1 MPMVFTAE
9 VYTKPEVTL
18 GEYKGLTVEVKPAES
33 AKKYVDEE
41 IKKILEQHARY
52 VDVDR
57 AAELGDKTIIDF
69 VGTIDGVPFE
79 GGSSEGEQLDIGSH
93 MFIEGFEEQVIGMKA
108 GEEKDINVTFPEN
121 YHAAELAGKPAVFHV
136 KLNAVKSKEIPELDD
151 EFAQDVSEF
160 DTLEEYKEAYGSDA
174 YGLTAFLLSKIRV
187 YSIPFGFVAIIIA
200 AIYQYIIGIKKLD
213 VRDKGFALM
222 IASVTIVV
230 ICQVL
235 PLVFAIVVKGWRG

>member
-1 MPMVFTAE
+1 MKNVIAIISILFLLMGGTSVYAANQVTETAQS
-9 VYTKPEVTL
+9 TTGKII
-18 GEYKGLTVEVKPAES
+18 
-33 AKKYVDEE
+33 E
-41 IKKILEQHARY
+41 IKDK
-52 VDVDR
+52 
-57 AAELGDKTIIDF
+57 ELK
-69 VGTIDGVPFE
+69 
-79 GGSSEGEQLDIGSH
+79 
-93 MFIEGFEEQVIGMKA
+93 
-108 GEEKDINVTFPEN
+108 
-121 YHAAELAGKPAVFHV
+121 
-136 KLNAVKSKEIPELDD
+136 
-151 EFAQDVSEF
+151 
-160 DTLEEYKEAYGSDA
+160 TLEEYKEAYGSDA

>member
-1 MPMVFTAE
+1 MKKVIAIISILFLLIGCTSVYAANQVTETAQS
-9 VYTKPEVTL
+9 TTGKII
-18 GEYKGLTVEVKPAES
+18 
-33 AKKYVDEE
+33 E
-41 IKKILEQHARY
+41 IKDK
-52 VDVDR
+52 
-57 AAELGDKTIIDF
+57 ELK
-69 VGTIDGVPFE
+69 
-79 GGSSEGEQLDIGSH
+79 
-93 MFIEGFEEQVIGMKA
+93 
-108 GEEKDINVTFPEN
+108 
-121 YHAAELAGKPAVFHV
+121 
-136 KLNAVKSKEIPELDD
+136 
-151 EFAQDVSEF
+151 
-160 DTLEEYKEAYGSDA
+160 TLEEYKEAYGSDA